1 LRAPS
6 TKIQKLADS
15 CTRIAAAAK
24 YFRDHPEVL
33 QGYFLRA
40 RKLGML
46 NTLRRLVKII
56 TRSGPRRVA
65 VPAAKAFKDSLRFGS
80 KQFIVI
86 LTTAHCLYLA
96 RSISVALSRVGV
108 ISRIIHEPPGD
119 GYSSD
124 LHFVISPQIFTQL
137 PAFYVAVQMEQSIS
151 SRWFNDDYLEI
162 LKNSAAVLDY
172 SVLNIRFLTCK
183 KGMNPRRL
191 FYVPLGYIVDYMPEH
206 TLEDYDVVF
215 YGDVHNRRRLKFL
228 QELKKHFRVKVID
241 NLFGEQLY
249 AEVGRAR
256 IVVNIHYYEEA
267 LLETTRIWECLSL
280 HKLVVSERSS
290 DMNQHAD
297 LMQLIDF
304 VDIGD
309 ISAMVERVRYWLE
322 NDPLRLQR
330 ITENRRLLQQQPNR
344 FDYFFYR
351 FLLATD
357 NISFDEFWHLAGHKT
372 ELPSD
377 TVCLSLPEYV
387 ERVAAFNEE
396 NRFGFSCFPGLR
408 HTQSWI
414 GCAMSYKYLIMLARQ
429 QGLRQIMICEDD
441 VEFPSDFEMRWRDI
455 QECLNDSDIS
465 WDIFAG
471 LIANLD
477 KDVDVLGLYKFRDQQ
492 FAVINKLMSMVFNVY
507 SERVYDTIARWDE
520 NNHDVTTNT
529 IDRYLERQGSL
540 NILAVDP
547 FLVGHKE
554 SQQSTIWGVENTHY
568 TDSIKASNQLL
579 KEKILTCKKIAGVP
593 NSLTSARTSL
603 YNANTII
610 HQHRDQEL

>member
-1 LRAPS
+1 M
-6 TKIQKLADS
+6 
-15 CTRIAAAAK
+15 IATAN
-24 YFRDHPEVL
+24 YFQEHPEVL
-33 QGYFLRA
+33 QGYLLYAWKLGFFKALVRTFKFIQRGGPRVA
-40 RKLGML
+40 PVPATTTRKLAL
-46 NTLRRLVKII
+46 AL
-56 TRSGPRRVA
+56 RSGSA
-65 VPAAKAFKDSLRFGS
+65 
-80 KQFIVI
+80 VI

-96 RSISVALSRVGV
+96 RSIAMALSRVGV
-108 ISRIIHEPPGD
+108 TSHIIHEPPAG
-119 GYSSD
+119 GYNNN
-124 LHFVISPQIFTQL
+124 LHFVISPQMFAQL
-137 PAFYVAVQMEQSIS
+137 PVSYVAVQMEQSVS

-162 LKNSAAVLDY
+162 LRNSAAILDY
-172 SVLNIRFLTCK
+172 STINIGFLTRQ
-183 KGMNPRRL
+183 GLNPGQL
-191 FYVPLGYIVDYMPEH
+191 FYVPLGYMADYAPEPDH
-206 TLEDYDVVF
+206 TLEDCDVVF
-215 YGDVHNRRRLKFL
+215 YGDAHNRRRLKFL
-228 QELKKHFRVKVID
+228 QELKKHFRVKVIG

-249 AEVGRAR
+249 AELARAR

-280 HKLVVSERSS
+280 HKLIVSERSS
-290 DMNQHAD
+290 DMDQHAD

-304 VDIGD
+304 VDIDD

-322 NDPLRLQR
+322 NDTLRRNCIAENCLLLQR
-330 ITENRRLLQQQPNR
+330 QSNR

-357 NISFDEFWHLAGHKT
+357 NITFEEFWHLAGHKV

-387 ERVAAFNEE
+387 ERAAAFNEE

-408 HTQSWI
+408 HTQGWI
-414 GCAMSYKYLIMLARQ
+414 GCAMSYKYLIMLARE

-455 QECLNDSDIS
+455 RECLNEADIT

-471 LIANLD
+471 LIADLD
-477 KDVDVLGLYKFRDQQ
+477 KDVNVLGLYKFRHQR
-492 FAVINKLMSMVFNVY
+492 FAVINKLMSMVFNAY
-507 SERVYDTIARWDE
+507 SERVYDTIVRWDE

-529 IDRYLERQGSL
+529 IDRYLEREAL
-540 NILAVDP
+540 NILMVDP

-568 TDSIKASNQLL
+568 TDLIKASNQLL
-579 KEKILTCKKIAGVP
+579 KEKILIHKKNASFP
-593 NSLTSARTSL
+593 RLTLGCPDLPLRDVT
-603 YNANTII
+603 